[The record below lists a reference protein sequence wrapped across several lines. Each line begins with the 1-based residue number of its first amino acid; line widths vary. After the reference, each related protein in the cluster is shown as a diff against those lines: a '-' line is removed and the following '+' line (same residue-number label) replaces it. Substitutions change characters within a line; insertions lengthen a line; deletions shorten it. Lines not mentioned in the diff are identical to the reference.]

1 MAEDKKTTYRYQA
14 DTTFDQ
20 YLDMCKKD
28 ISENLSQSIGGL
40 YIGSD
45 TDKEAV
51 LIAYGKT
58 EIIRKGLAIMLQEDI
73 IKQILLEELEKTE
86 K

>member
-1 MAEDKKTTYRYQA
+1 MENDKKTTYRYQA
-14 DTTFDQ
+14 DRTFDQ

-28 ISENLSQSIGGL
+28 ILENLSQSIGGL

-58 EIIRKGLAIMLQEDI
+58 EVIRKGLAIMLQQDM
-73 IKQILLEELEKTE
+73 IKQMILEELEKT
-86 K
+86 